1 MTPLTP
7 PLCVRPPSRARAVLI
22 CGIRRDGS
30 EPSSS
35 APAPAPAPAAPFA
48 PATTPSWFWLDG
60 GGDDDGNGTET
71 DGAKNA
77 GARGSFL
84 CLRLFPLLL
93 EDDFVLAIAGGAGN
107 ELAFFW
113 NRAFDG
119 GVVSSGVAGI
129 GVGST
134 HSSSSKSPSP
144 SVDADAVRAKLTA

>member
-1 MTPLTP
+1 MHLSTSQSL
-7 PLCVRPPSRARAVLI
+7 
-22 CGIRRDGS
+22 
-30 EPSSS
+30 
-35 APAPAPAPAAPFA
+35 
-48 PATTPSWFWLDG
+48 FWLDG
-60 GGDDDGNGTET
+60 GGDEDSNCTET

-77 GARGSFL
+77 GARASFL

-93 EDDFVLAIAGGAGN
+93 EDDFVLAIADGAGT
-107 ELAFFW
+107 EPAFFW

-134 HSSSSKSPSP
+134 HSSSSRSP